1 MRHVAARGTSNG
13 RYRTRPRSRDVA
25 AWSCRWCRRRR
36 RGLPVGC
43 RALMPRILDPRPP
56 SPTEV
61 KMARQVEM
69 ELALEQ
75 AIRERR
81 ESSMEEAIH
90 TWRES
95 SSRTQRSPPA
105 DSESLPASSP
115 RGVQEHSPRDS
126 SVAALRSIDVASTA
140 PAMSDA
146 DKELHRAEQRNHR
159 LRVHARARSTERR
172 RSPDRQVRP
181 SPEERSVFRRG
192 RSPERIKQQAAGGSG
207 RDTIGRSTSA
217 SQRAS
222 AIAYSSRDA
231 VASPPPQLELA
242 VEPEYAVAADATRQR
257 ACKHGC
263 GFVGSREVM
272 PQHEHSCSKGP
283 GSLSGQPVWSLL
295 ESTTLQTG
303 PQSDGGSS
311 DSSAALDRASSRQD
325 ARGSDVESGL
335 DEVDV
340 LTHNGRSPPAL
351 REKPL
356 CGVLARCVL
365 GSVRYHHAY
374 SSCSNWIVG
383 LVSSPFIVCT
393 GDGVG

>member
-1 MRHVAARGTSNG
+1 
-13 RYRTRPRSRDVA
+13 
-25 AWSCRWCRRRR
+25 
-36 RGLPVGC
+36 
-43 RALMPRILDPRPP
+43 
-56 SPTEV
+56 
-61 KMARQVEM
+61 M

-95 SSRTQRSPPA
+95 SSRTQRFPPA

-115 RGVQEHSPRDS
+115 RGAQEHSPRDS

-140 PAMSDA
+140 PAMSEA

-217 SQRAS
+217 SQRAR
-222 AIAYSSRDA
+222 AAAYGSRDA
-231 VASPPPQLELA
+231 VATPPPQLELA
-242 VEPEYAVAADATRQR
+242 VEPEYAAADATRQR

-311 DSSAALDRASSRQD
+311 DSSAALERASSRQD

-374 SSCSNWIVG
+374 SSCSNCTVG
-383 LVSSPFIVCT
+383 LVSSPFMVCT